1 MFLTI
6 PLQFTMVK
14 TVGVFSLFYLLLT
27 FCSLDV
33 GVQGQSKSLAKC
45 SRFPYRNANKFVL
58 RHSCMKYAPKVTAQ
72 IVIHNYIEIK
82 RCSYSFRSFI
92 H

>member
-14 TVGVFSLFYLLLT
+14 TVDVFSLFYLLLT

-33 GVQGQSKSLAKC
+33 GVQGQSKSLANV

-58 RHSCMKYAPKVTAQ
+58 RAQLHEVRTETHSPDCYTYRNKKV
-72 IVIHNYIEIK
+72 
-82 RCSYSFRSFI
+82 FI
-92 H
+92 FLSLFY